1 MYYDCGYFL
10 NFENLSE
17 PQKQQQQQPSM
28 LLLHNITFVLVLS
41 LLQCVCLP
49 LKLIEQKHTACLQAL
64 TGVM

>member
-1 MYYDCGYFL
+1 MYSACGYFL

-28 LLLHNITFVLVLS
+28 LLVHNTTFVLVLK
-41 LLQCVCLP
+41 LLQCICLP
-49 LKLIEQKHTACLQAL
+49 HKLVEQKHTACLQAL